1 MKELQI
7 VQQILD
13 TTYSHP
19 SKSASYSLKHS
30 LNGNVLELKYGTFVH
45 FASEHGLHKQMAMLR
60 DRSSQIIDDVL
71 AGLKSDFREL
81 ADSTL
86 KIEDKGGKDDLEL
99 VSATANSLRKVA
111 YYKCNRVLELTV

>member
-30 LNGNVLELKYGTFVH
+30 LNGNILELKYGTFVH
-45 FASEHGLHKQMAMLR
+45 FASEQGLHKQMSMLR

-71 AGLKSDFREL
+71 AGLKSQFREL
-81 ADSTL
+81 ADSSL
-86 KIEDKGGKDDLEL
+86 KIDDKGGKDDLEL